1 MQTRQHLGSVRL
13 AVLLMALYAM
23 VACGG
28 YGNNTTNVTPTG
40 QPGSTIGGGA
50 VTMAAVHFSD
60 SPSDRVVS
68 FELTISS
75 ITLTASDGSTV
86 TLLSTPRRV
95 EVTHVS
101 GTTEPLALPSI
112 PQGTY
117 NSATV
122 VVSAPDVVFID
133 NSGHEIE
140 KKDGTL
146 TKTIN
151 IALNP
156 ALVVGAT
163 PVVLTI
169 DFDARAS
176 ITIDPVS
183 GNVTVNPLAN
193 LIRNNL
199 PQQQNEQ
206 EAEDGE
212 FEHVVGQVTAS
223 SANSFSITTSA
234 GVSLTFSTTAATSFE
249 GAAGAAALTVNA
261 LVRVEGRTQSDGA
274 LFAKEV
280 EVLSANGMEAEGLI
294 TATTGNPV
302 TSLTMVV
309 QDLSG
314 GGMTANNL
322 GSTVTVSIS
331 NRTRFRVDSGKVDL
345 SGLNLPAFSAS
356 SLSRGQRVE
365 AESDVAVSNN
375 TINAESIKLQQQA
388 LVGAVSAVNG
398 SQFTLTVPDDSAF
411 KLLTGVNTVRVI
423 SQSNT
428 ELKNGATITAGS
440 IVKVR
445 GLVFFEPAQ
454 GWFTM
459 VAGRITTP

>member
-1 MQTRQHLGSVRL
+1 MQMRKRL
-13 AVLLMALYAM
+13 SSARLTVLLMALYCL

-28 YGNNTTNVTPTG
+28 YGNNSSNPTTPGQTG
-40 QPGSTIGGGA
+40 NTGGGA

-68 FELTISS
+68 FELTITS
-75 ITLTASDGSTV
+75 ITLTASDNSV
-86 TLLSTPRRV
+86 ITLLSTPRRV

-101 GTTEPLALPSI
+101 GTSEPLALPSI

-117 NSATV
+117 TLATV

-133 NSGHEIE
+133 NSGHEVE

-146 TKTIN
+146 TKTIT
-151 IALNP
+151 IPLSP

-163 PVVLTI
+163 PVVLTF

-193 LIRNNL
+193 LLRSNISG
-199 PQQQNEQ
+199 QQNEQ
-206 EAEDGE
+206 EVEDGE
-212 FEHVVGQVTAS
+212 FEHVVGQVTTS

-234 GVSLTFSTTAATSFE
+234 GTALTFTTTSATSFE
-249 GAAGAAALTVNA
+249 GAAGSAALTANT
-261 LVRVEGRTQSDGA
+261 LVRVEGRTQNDGT

-280 EVLSANGMEAEGLI
+280 EVLSTSGTEAEGLV
-294 TATTGNPV
+294 TAITGNPV

-309 QDLSG
+309 QDSSG
-314 GGMTANNL
+314 SGMSSNNL
-322 GSTVTVSIS
+322 GSTVTANIS
-331 NRTRFRVDSGKVDL
+331 NNTKFRVDAGKVDL

-356 SLSRGQRVE
+356 TLSRGQRVE
-365 AESDVAVSNN
+365 AESDSAISNN
-375 TINAESIKLQQQA
+375 TVNADSIKLQQQA

-411 KLLTGVNTVRVI
+411 RLLTGQNTVRVI
-423 SQSNT
+423 SQSKT
-428 ELKNGATITAGS
+428 ELKNNVTLTNGS

>member
-1 MQTRQHLGSVRL
+1 
-13 AVLLMALYAM
+13 
-23 VACGG
+23 
-28 YGNNTTNVTPTG
+28 
-40 QPGSTIGGGA
+40 
-50 VTMAAVHFSD
+50 
-60 SPSDRVVS
+60 
-68 FELTISS
+68 
-75 ITLTASDGSTV
+75 
-86 TLLSTPRRV
+86 
-95 EVTHVS
+95 
-101 GTTEPLALPSI
+101 
-112 PQGTY
+112 
-117 NSATV
+117 
-122 VVSAPDVVFID
+122 
-133 NSGHEIE
+133 
-140 KKDGTL
+140 
-146 TKTIN
+146 
-151 IALNP
+151 
-156 ALVVGAT
+156 
-163 PVVLTI
+163 
-169 DFDARAS
+169 
-176 ITIDPVS
+176 
-183 GNVTVNPLAN
+183 
-193 LIRNNL
+193 
-199 PQQQNEQ
+199 
-206 EAEDGE
+206 
-212 FEHVVGQVTAS
+212 
-223 SANSFSITTSA
+223 
-234 GVSLTFSTTAATSFE
+234 SFE